1 MLHATPILQHTLHIQ
16 EKHEI
21 TIAKAALLLPQRLAQ
36 QGAEL
41 TASEQTLAQTLGSD
55 YPHALLESATALA
68 ARTGTSA
75 STVVRLF
82 AKLGYASYAE
92 AQREA
97 RGEVTALLQ
106 TAAQRAPVLLGAQ
119 RSLSECVDDALL
131 HDQHNIQSTREGLD
145 MAAFEAMA
153 RQLAQDEG
161 RVFVL
166 AQLNSSPVSAWL
178 ALHLNMCR
186 PGVQQLDAGA
196 IAPADQLLWVGPTD
210 TLLAFSVSQY
220 SRGTYEVAQR
230 FSEAGARVLAITD
243 SPTAPGHR
251 GPPLAAGAHGQ
262 CLALSL
268 LHGRLLPVQC
278 PGLGRGPVAPCRC
291 VRALARRDALWREFN
306 HQLIRTP
313 EPRGPARAARKPP
326 ARRSST

>member
-1 MLHATPILQHTLHIQ
+1 MKSPLQ
-16 EKHEI
+16 
-21 TIAKAALLLPQRLAQ
+21 KAALLLPQRLAQ
-36 QGAEL
+36 QGADL

-243 SPTAPGHR
+243 SPTAP
-251 GPPLAAGAHGQ
+251 LATVAHHWLQ
-262 CLALSL
+262 VRTANASPFHSYTAAFYLCNALVSA
-268 LHGRLLPVQC
+268 
-278 PGLGRGPVAPCRC
+278 VAQLRHAD
-291 VRALARRDALWREFN
+291 VSEALARRDALWREFN

>member
-1 MLHATPILQHTLHIQ
+1 MKSPLQ
-16 EKHEI
+16 
-21 TIAKAALLLPQRLAQ
+21 KAALLLPQRLAQ

-178 ALHLNMCR
+178 ALHQNMCR

-243 SPTAPGHR
+243 SPTAPLVTVAHHWLQVR
-251 GPPLAAGAHGQ
+251 TANASPFHSYTAAFYL
-262 CLALSL
+262 CNALVSA
-268 LHGRLLPVQC
+268 
-278 PGLGRGPVAPCRC
+278 VAQLRHAD
-291 VRALARRDALWREFN
+291 VSEALARRDALWREFN
-306 HQLIRTP
+306 HQLIRTA
-313 EPRGPARAARKPP
+313 EPRAA
-326 ARRSST
+326 ARRSPGRSRAAKD

>member
-1 MLHATPILQHTLHIQ
+1 MKSPLQ
-16 EKHEI
+16 
-21 TIAKAALLLPQRLAQ
+21 KAALLLPQRLAQ

-230 FSEAGARVLAITD
+230 FSEAGALVLAITD
-243 SPTAPGHR
+243 SPTAP
-251 GPPLAAGAHGQ
+251 LATVAHHWLQ
-262 CLALSL
+262 VRTANASPFHSYTAAFYLCNALVSA
-268 LHGRLLPVQC
+268 
-278 PGLGRGPVAPCRC
+278 VAQLRHAD
-291 VRALARRDALWREFN
+291 VSEALARRDALWREFN

>member
-1 MLHATPILQHTLHIQ
+1 MKSPLQ
-16 EKHEI
+16 
-21 TIAKAALLLPQRLAQ
+21 KAALLLPQRLAQ

-145 MAAFEAMA
+145 MAAFEVMA
-153 RQLAQDEG
+153 RQLAQEEG

-243 SPTAPGHR
+243 SPTAP
-251 GPPLAAGAHGQ
+251 LATVAHHWLQ
-262 CLALSL
+262 VRTANASPFHSYTAAFYLCNALVSA
-268 LHGRLLPVQC
+268 
-278 PGLGRGPVAPCRC
+278 VAQLRHAD
-291 VRALARRDALWREFN
+291 VSEALARRDALWREFN

>member
-1 MLHATPILQHTLHIQ
+1 MKSPLQ
-16 EKHEI
+16 
-21 TIAKAALLLPQRLAQ
+21 KAALLLPQRLAQ

-243 SPTAPGHR
+243 SPTAPLATVAHR
-251 GPPLAAGAHGQ
+251 WLQVRTANASPFHSYTAAFYL
-262 CLALSL
+262 CNALVSA
-268 LHGRLLPVQC
+268 
-278 PGLGRGPVAPCRC
+278 VAQLRHAD
-291 VRALARRDALWREFN
+291 VSEALARRDALWREFN